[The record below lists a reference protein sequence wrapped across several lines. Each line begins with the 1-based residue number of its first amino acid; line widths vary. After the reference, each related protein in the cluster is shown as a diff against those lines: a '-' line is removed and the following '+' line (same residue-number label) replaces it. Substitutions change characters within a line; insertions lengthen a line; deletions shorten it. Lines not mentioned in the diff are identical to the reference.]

1 MTHLA
6 SLSFPALH
14 RWLNPHRHTNTAQ
27 ACECAFMPVQSLFH
41 PSSQPPF
48 KNVTYILFLGWPIG
62 GSKGVSS
69 VIMGREG
76 TECCLECGRNV
87 RGRKCCLS
95 KQAGISIK
103 DRLFCL
109 SLEGKMEK
117 ERQVLTSWQ
126 VYISL
131 PPSVSYLLTLYQ
143 FCFCGISEEKVLSV

>member
-1 MTHLA
+1 M
-6 SLSFPALH
+6 
-14 RWLNPHRHTNTAQ
+14 
-27 ACECAFMPVQSLFH
+27 
-41 PSSQPPF
+41 
-48 KNVTYILFLGWPIG
+48 G

-69 VIMGREG
+69 VIMGRESR
-76 TECCLECGRNV
+76 ECCLECGRNV

-126 VYISL
+126 VCFSL
-131 PPSVSYLLTLYQ
+131 SPSVSYLLTLYQ
-143 FCFCGISEEKVLSV
+143 FCFCGISEEKVLAVWSVLMVHCQHFTQSKLHCFEILLWIFKLYLLDTAAFCVL